1 MRRIPIVPLAA
12 LLLVGC
18 QDIPTQPESSVALLS
33 VVLDL
38 TATDL
43 GTLGGTSSQAFGI
56 NDHGQVVGQSRLA
69 NGQLRAFLWEDG
81 AMTDLG
87 TLGGTFSLARGI
99 NDLGQVVGRSTL
111 ANGESRA
118 TLWSRMGRARTRPPR
133 ARPTP

>member
-43 GTLGGTSSQAFGI
+43 GTLGGRFSRALDI
-56 NDHGQVVGQSRLA
+56 NDHGQVVG
-69 NGQLRAFLWEDG
+69 
-81 AMTDLG
+81 
-87 TLGGTFSLARGI
+87 I
-99 NDLGQVVGRSTL
+99 STL
-111 ANGESRA
+111 ANGQTHA
-118 TLWSRMGRARTRPPR
+118 TLWR
-133 ARPTP
+133 